1 MQQQSRATPMAT
13 NTKVFS
19 CTWAAICTIVLCCSG
34 SGTLYIYAS
43 ESSRASNQQQLCI
56 CLVYSSHIWTYIF
69 ALSLGPNSILFLCKW
84 SPSSIKSAVKKQ
96 SCLLKTMNI
105 HHHSSTASEAAAAA
119 AAAVVSGHQHAG
131 HHTGHHP
138 PVNNGGTST
147 AAGGAV
153 SSTPAATTGTE
164 LSFED
169 FTAMS
174 PFLDPSTA
182 ALHLANPYA
191 ASASLASVASNAGKH
206 KPISFG

>member
-1 MQQQSRATPMAT
+1 
-13 NTKVFS
+13 
-19 CTWAAICTIVLCCSG
+19 
-34 SGTLYIYAS
+34 
-43 ESSRASNQQQLCI
+43 
-56 CLVYSSHIWTYIF
+56 
-69 ALSLGPNSILFLCKW
+69 
-84 SPSSIKSAVKKQ
+84 
-96 SCLLKTMNI
+96 MNI

-206 KPISFG
+206 KQISFR

>member
-1 MQQQSRATPMAT
+1 
-13 NTKVFS
+13 
-19 CTWAAICTIVLCCSG
+19 
-34 SGTLYIYAS
+34 
-43 ESSRASNQQQLCI
+43 
-56 CLVYSSHIWTYIF
+56 
-69 ALSLGPNSILFLCKW
+69 
-84 SPSSIKSAVKKQ
+84 
-96 SCLLKTMNI
+96 MNI

-182 ALHLANPYA
+182 ALHLAHPYA

>member
-1 MQQQSRATPMAT
+1 MAT
-13 NTKVFS
+13 DKSLHGPLWHTS
-19 CTWAAICTIVLCCSG
+19 CLRVKSSVQPATA
-34 SGTLYIYAS
+34 LYI
-43 ESSRASNQQQLCI
+43 SSI
-56 CLVYSSHIWTYIF
+56 YSSHIWTYIF

-147 AAGGAV
+147 AGAV

-206 KPISFG
+206 KQISFG

>member
-1 MQQQSRATPMAT
+1 
-13 NTKVFS
+13 
-19 CTWAAICTIVLCCSG
+19 
-34 SGTLYIYAS
+34 
-43 ESSRASNQQQLCI
+43 
-56 CLVYSSHIWTYIF
+56 
-69 ALSLGPNSILFLCKW
+69 
-84 SPSSIKSAVKKQ
+84 
-96 SCLLKTMNI
+96 MNI

-119 AAAVVSGHQHAG
+119 AAAAVISGHQHAG

-147 AAGGAV
+147 AGGAV
-153 SSTPAATTGTE
+153 SSTPTATTGTE

-206 KPISFG
+206 KQMSFG